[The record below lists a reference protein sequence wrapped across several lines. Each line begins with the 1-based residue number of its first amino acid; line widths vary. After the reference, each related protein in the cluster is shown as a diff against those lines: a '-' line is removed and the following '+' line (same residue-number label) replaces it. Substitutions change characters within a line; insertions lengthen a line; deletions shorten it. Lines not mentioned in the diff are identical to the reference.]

1 VIDGHISEDRAK
13 AALDALL
20 RRTWRTA
27 FGNRRGADMLAI
39 DANYAKEDVRD
50 WAKRHPQDRVIMV
63 RGIKGDAAPAMTLVK
78 EDKTADGQVI
88 KTQKRFWN
96 VGVSSLKAALYKA
109 LNKTDPLAKGY
120 CGYPK
125 GLTEEFFKQLCAEQ
139 RRAFKVRGATE
150 WRWIQID
157 GQANEVLDTEMQ
169 AEAAA
174 RRVGWKRFTD
184 KDWDKLT
191 AEREQPAPDR
201 QLDLEEPNLLARGPA
216 KVAAAGGVRAKDHD
230 IEAPQA
236 GPDDRGGV
244 RSGISRPGTYGDG
257 DHGVHATPDRRAQAG
272 DRARRDP
279 GQLPGPH
286 HHLPQP
292 RGDEAGAADDGGRG
306 QHRRH
311 DAAPHHVRDVPP
323 WLIATSS
330 PGRSTIS
337 RPASR

>member
-1 VIDGHISEDRAK
+1 
-13 AALDALL
+13 
-20 RRTWRTA
+20 
-27 FGNRRGADMLAI
+27 
-39 DANYAKEDVRD
+39 
-50 WAKRHPQDRVIMV
+50 MV

-157 GQANEVLDTEMQ
+157 GQANEVLDTELQ

-201 QLDLEEPNLLARGPA
+201 QLDLEEPNLLTRGPA
-216 KVAAAGGVRAKDHD
+216 TPAAGGAERPRHRGA
-230 IEAPQA
+230 A
-236 GPDDRGGV
+236 G
-244 RSGISRPGTYGDG
+244 RSGRSRRRAVRHPPAWVLTEMTDG
-257 DHGVHATPDRRAQAG
+257 GVHATPDRCAQDG

-279 GQLPGPH
+279 GQLQGRH

-292 RGDEAGAADDGGRG
+292 RGNAPNAADDGGRG
-306 QHRRH
+306 QYGRH
-311 DAAPHHVRDVPP
+311 DAAAHHVRDVPS
-323 WLIATSS
+323 WLIATFS
-330 PGRSTIS
+330 PGRSIIS